1 MARHASPRTPHTQR
15 ALVALATAGAA
26 LAAGAATASADGG
39 ETIAGLAHT
48 RPTSL
53 GNIDPQAGLAAVT
66 GTVGYVTGPV
76 DDLKPNSL
84 AGTGV
89 DPLDN
94 GVGTKVADFQPL
106 DLHRPDRAGGPG
118 AVARG
123 CPGGGAG
130 DGAAALTGPTRVG
143 PRTSDGETAARLR
156 RRGRARP
163 IPRPR
168 ASPAPSS
175 RGSAGGPSNLW

>member
-66 GTVGYVTGPV
+66 GTVGYVTGPAAASPV
-76 DDLKPNSL
+76 TLKPNSA
-84 AGTGV
+84 AGYRPSTSRSEHVRGTRV
-89 DPLDN
+89 DR
-94 GVGTKVADFQPL
+94 T
-106 DLHRPDRAGGPG
+106 
-118 AVARG
+118 VAR
-123 CPGGGAG
+123 
-130 DGAAALTGPTRVG
+130 
-143 PRTSDGETAARLR
+143 
-156 RRGRARP
+156 RA
-163 IPRPR
+163 
-168 ASPAPSS
+168 
-175 RGSAGGPSNLW
+175 